1 MDMPDLFDGIIIHNT
16 TLATGNN
23 LMSDSYTDW
32 RQYIKDNPDLNVRAI
47 MARTNKILNLKEC
60 NNYHAPFDNYDSKVA
75 LRVMPKIFPN
85 NQKKEGAEISQ
96 KAQDWFSNEF
106 DGLALSISG
115 MRDPLFPQD
124 ALNRFFNSINGINK
138 LPGVDNAG
146 HFLPEWAMEYGE
158 GLINKYMQLREKFLL
173 EKENNEEN
181 IDEDNLNN
189 V

>member
-1 MDMPDLFDGIIIHNT
+1 MIVKL
-16 TLATGNN
+16 L
-23 LMSDSYTDW
+23 LE
-32 RQYIKDNPDLNVRAI
+32 LC
-47 MARTNKILNLKEC
+47 L
-60 NNYHAPFDNYDSKVA
+60 
-75 LRVMPKIFPN
+75 KIFPN

>member
-1 MDMPDLFDGIIIHNT
+1 MEI
-16 TLATGNN
+16 
-23 LMSDSYTDW
+23 
-32 RQYIKDNPDLNVRAI
+32 
-47 MARTNKILNLKEC
+47 NKITGLSRSEQTTQRRGPTNCQQVQPHVNGSNLC
-60 NNYHAPFDNYDSKVA
+60 H
-75 LRVMPKIFPN
+75 RVQPVSTGPTLETGPNMSIVPNIQIFPN

-96 KAQDWFSNEF
+96 KAQDWFSNEY

-158 GLINKYMQLREKFLL
+158 DLINKYIQLREKFLL
-173 EKENNEEN
+173 EKESNEEE
-181 IDEDNLNN
+181 IDEDKLNN

>member
-1 MDMPDLFDGIIIHNT
+1 MAVTEQRTLPAQFVETLGKD
-16 TLATGNN
+16 LATQITGQSGIP
-23 LMSDSYTDW
+23 MVSTG
-32 RQYIKDNPDLNVRAI
+32 IA
-47 MARTNKILNLKEC
+47 
-60 NNYHAPFDNYDSKVA
+60 
-75 LRVMPKIFPN
+75 
-85 NQKKEGAEISQ
+85 GISQ
-96 KAQDWFSNEF
+96 QPGETAAAFKARQDAAQAFTTRQSQRNQPSTNNFQSRQSFTNQPFRASPNIWFSELNN
-106 DGLALSISG
+106 SIPNQS
-115 MRDPLFPQD
+115 RERFE
-124 ALNRFFNSINGINK
+124 RFFNSINGINK